1 MEFLMTPLLW
11 VLVVFT
17 LAVCIGGEIA
27 VRRANKESKQI
38 WADLEKRGVPN
49 PHKF

>member
-1 MEFLMTPLLW
+1 MEFLMTPAFW
-11 VLVVFT
+11 FLVIFT
-17 LAVCIGGEIA
+17 LTVCIVGEIV
-27 VRRANKESKQI
+27 VRRADKESKQI